1 MGGMLQL
8 AATDHACQRA
18 RQRLNWNRAALE
30 RMLERIVY
38 TGIALDDCTGA
49 LARFLEQKLHDPRH
63 QTLRV
68 YGEHLFVFARHDDGR
83 TLHLLTVYPLP
94 TEHRAAA
101 RRAQR
106 QLLALAA

>member
-1 MGGMLQL
+1 MLHL
-8 AATDHACQRA
+8 AATDHACHRA
-18 RQRLNWNRAALE
+18 RQRLRWNRSALE
-30 RMLERIVY
+30 RMLERVVY

-49 LARFLEQKLHDPRH
+49 LARFLTHKLHDPVR

-68 YGEHLFVFARHDDGR
+68 YGEHLYVFARHDEGR
-83 TLHLLTVYPLP
+83 CLNLLTVYPLP

-101 RRAQR
+101 RRARR